1 MPYLFCIFDIKLSQM
16 KARYITAVLI
26 LLIPC
31 YIQSQNMTDA
41 AGKKQGPWV
50 KRYPDGKIMYEGT
63 FRDDNPVGLFKRYYE
78 DGTPQSELNYNNKTG
93 EAAAVFFY
101 RDSTKAAEGIYV
113 AHRKEG
119 LWKFYSESN
128 PSYLIC
134 EENYHN
140 DLRHGIALKYYPDST
155 LAEKVTWDSGN
166 RTGEW
171 LQYYPDGTVCL
182 RAEYLEGKLNGP
194 FSFYHPDGKL
204 QYEGKYKNDFRYGD
218 WMVFNEDGSLK
229 QILEYRDGKLVNPD
243 QAEKETRFLDELEKN
258 KGKIAIPDITGG
270 VIK

>member
-1 MPYLFCIFDIKLSQM
+1 M

-31 YIQSQNMTDA
+31 YIKSQNMNDE

-113 AHRKEG
+113 AHIKED

-140 DLRHGIALKYYPDST
+140 DLRHGAALKYYPDST

-194 FSFYHPDGKL
+194 FSFYHPNGKL